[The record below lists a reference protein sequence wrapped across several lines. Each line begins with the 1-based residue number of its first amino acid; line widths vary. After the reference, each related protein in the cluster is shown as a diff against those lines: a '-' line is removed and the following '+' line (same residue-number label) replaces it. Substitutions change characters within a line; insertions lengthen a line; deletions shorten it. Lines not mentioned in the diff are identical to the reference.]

1 MSTKYCWF
9 DFSTLYPHIMRK
21 IYRVICT
28 DLHTKKMKWDVL
40 KTDSDISFSEEQEL
54 NEINKTLKNET
65 SNKILPSNIQ
75 ALDNYGNKVKIANGH
90 FIIVFY

>member
-28 DLHTKKMKWDVL
+28 DLHTKKMKYDIL
-40 KTDSDISFSEEQEL
+40 KIDSDISFSEEQEL
-54 NEINKTLKNET
+54 NEMNKTLK
-65 SNKILPSNIQ
+65 KYLDIQ
-75 ALDNYGNKVKIANGH
+75 EAKDRVEQD
-90 FIIVFY
+90 FRV